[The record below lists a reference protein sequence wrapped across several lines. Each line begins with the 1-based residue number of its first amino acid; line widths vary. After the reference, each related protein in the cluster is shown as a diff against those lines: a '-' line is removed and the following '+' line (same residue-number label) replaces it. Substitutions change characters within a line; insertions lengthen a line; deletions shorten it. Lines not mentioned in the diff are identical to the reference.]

1 MNKKLKITGKVSP
14 CPKVFYILLFMF
26 TIPILGCSN
35 AQNINS
41 EEDKEAI
48 FDILHQLDTWYKQDG
63 YIVIRALYPEPSWVI
78 QWLGIYL
85 GGTNI
90 GNSDAEIKAITERKA
105 KELETLK
112 CLIPD
117 YTNNLDQRLK
127 MDSLMNPGILL
138 TGHSWG
144 DNLNGIMATQVYL
157 DFLPMFEAE
166 GYDPIFIENEALTKE
181 EWVSWH
187 KRRITFPKKNKAEYT
202 LLYSEVGAPIIERQD
217 AFYIISFIKVDEQ
230 WKISDIT
237 IREASR
243 KEILEFYDESR
254 SHRNPN
260 NSETEE

>member
-1 MNKKLKITGKVSP
+1 MDKKFKISGKVSP
-14 CPKVFYILLFMF
+14 RPKVFYILLFMF
-26 TIPILGCSN
+26 TISILGCSN

-48 FDILHQLDTWYKQDG
+48 FDLLHQLDTCYKQDG
-63 YIVIRALYPEPSWVI
+63 YIVIRALYPEPTWVI
-78 QWLGIYL
+78 EWLRIYL

-105 KELETLK
+105 KELENLK
-112 CLIPD
+112 CFTPD
-117 YTNNLDQRLK
+117 YTSKLNQRLK
-127 MDSLMNPGILL
+127 MDSVINPGILL

-144 DNLNGIMATQVYL
+144 DNLNGMMATQAHL
-157 DFLPMFEAE
+157 DFLPMFETE

-187 KRRITFPKKNKAEYT
+187 KHRITFPKKNKAEYT
-202 LLYSEVGAPIIERQD
+202 LLYSEAGISIMERQD
-217 AFYIISFIKVDEQ
+217 AFYIISFIKEDEQ

-243 KEILEFYDESR
+243 KDILEFYDESR
-254 SHRNPN
+254 SHRNLN
-260 NSETEE
+260 DGKTEE